1 MRTRKITLLATGLSS
16 VLAALAIGNTQI
28 VGFDAGTPV
37 QFIVPPQVIAGQNAT
52 ATVVMGGAT
61 SYNRYVDVQTS
72 TPQNFSGEIGEIM
85 VPAGQVTG
93 SVTVT
98 VSPNASGTVELHTA
112 TFSRVARVTLL

>member
-16 VLAALAIGNTQI
+16 VLAALAIGNTQS
-28 VGFDAGTPV
+28 VGLDGTGPV